1 MPFEDGSVKITDTAL
16 PGREKG
22 KEAANGTAEIGSAA
36 YVINWESSRC
46 VNNNEH
52 KASET
57 VIDGGDHM

>member
-36 YVINWESSRC
+36 YVIN
-46 VNNNEH
+46 
-52 KASET
+52 
-57 VIDGGDHM
+57 